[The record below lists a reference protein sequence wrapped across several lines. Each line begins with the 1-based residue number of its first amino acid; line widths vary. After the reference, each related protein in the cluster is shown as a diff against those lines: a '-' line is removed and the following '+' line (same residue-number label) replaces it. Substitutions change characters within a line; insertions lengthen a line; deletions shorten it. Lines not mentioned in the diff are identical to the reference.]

1 MDRVDT
7 PITKPLPK
15 FWSFCFFAKH
25 FMTMGEPIEPIENL
39 HYFSKLQKQRRKKKE
54 HLYPLLSNF
63 ISSSFFVYFKQF
75 EKLWKRY
82 LKFYKPFW
90 NGKIL
95 EWRPK
100 ILSSKIQTSDNCQ
113 RTSPWPPSLGEHIS
127 CSNLNLHQFEQ
138 FLLH

>member
-7 PITKPLPK
+7 PITKPLQK
-15 FWSFCFFAKH
+15 FWSFLFFWKTFH
-25 FMTMGEPIEPIENL
+25 DHGWTD
-39 HYFSKLQKQRRKKKE
+39 SKSTLFLKTPKTKKKK
-54 HLYPLLSNF
+54 HLYTLLSNF
-63 ISSSFFVYFKQF
+63 ISSSFFVCFKQF
-75 EKLWKRY
+75 EKLWKHY

-95 EWRPK
+95 GWCPK

-113 RTSPWPPSLGEHIS
+113 CTSPWPPSLGEHIS
-127 CSNLNLHQFEQ
+127 CSNLHQFEQ